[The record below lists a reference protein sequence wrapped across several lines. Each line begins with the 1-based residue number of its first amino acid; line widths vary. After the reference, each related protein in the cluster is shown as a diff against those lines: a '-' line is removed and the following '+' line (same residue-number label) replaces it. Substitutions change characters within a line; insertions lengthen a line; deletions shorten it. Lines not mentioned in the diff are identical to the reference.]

1 MSTLIT
7 NKDVRLIAAGIIVS
21 RATSLVAQTLTSLF
35 TISGGR
41 ILLVALVGELTVAN
55 DSTATTIS
63 IGHTSTVG
71 SAGSSAV
78 ALASATAITSKEI
91 GTKLGLGTT
100 AGAALV
106 VGTNASTPLVAPPR
120 LVIGQGDI
128 TYTGAVGAGT
138 ASVKWDLVYV
148 PLDNG
153 AQVVAV

>member
-1 MSTLIT
+1 MTTIVK
-7 NKDVRLIAAGIIVS
+7 NKDVRLISAGIAVS

-41 ILLVALVGELTVAN
+41 IILVALVGELTVAN

-63 IGHTSTVG
+63 LGHTSTVG
-71 SAGSSAV
+71 SAGSQAA

-91 GTKLGLGTT
+91 GTKIGLGATV
-100 AGAALV
+100 GAALV
-106 VGTNASTPLVAPPR
+106 VGTNASTPLLLPPR
-120 LVIGQGDI
+120 QVVGQGDI

-138 ASVKWDLVYV
+138 ASVKYDLVYI
-148 PLDNG
+148 PLDAG